1 MKTSSSLWTS
11 PPSHPP
17 ERGNLSLY
25 LTDDNRHITKCHPC
39 NATYF
44 SGSGLICW
52 PLTIES
58 EDLLPYFADQEV
70 EVVQDQWLSQGPTQI
85 MWVLSSVLFFFLKLL
100 SIFSHS
106 CKFEGHCQGS
116 ESFGG
121 RTSAR
126 LQLQKSWLWCFW
138 LCHLEKTF
146 SEPQFLNL

>member
-85 MWVLSSVLFFFLKLL
+85 MWVLSSVLFFFFKASQHFLTLMQVWGPL
-100 SIFSHS
+100 PRQWELWRQNFS
-106 CKFEGHCQGS
+106 K
-116 ESFGG
+116 
-121 RTSAR
+121 TSASEV
-126 LQLQKSWLWCFW
+126 LTLMLLAMSPWENFFW
-138 LCHLEKTF
+138 A
-146 SEPQFLNL
+146 SVS